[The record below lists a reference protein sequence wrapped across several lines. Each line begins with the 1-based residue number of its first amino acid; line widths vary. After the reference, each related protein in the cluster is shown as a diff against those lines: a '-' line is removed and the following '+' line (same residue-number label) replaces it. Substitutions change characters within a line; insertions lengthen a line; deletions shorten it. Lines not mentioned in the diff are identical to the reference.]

1 MTIALLGYEEDI
13 PFVQKTIKDS
23 NVIKKIIVWTDY
35 SGPEEL
41 IHLKQSEYDYIILA
55 VKNQQMKNQIYSLL
69 IYGYHIKQKKIL
81 DFYGYYRNSVPLM
94 VAERRMEYPLID
106 KYKGMI
112 LGISHAETGIIAR
125 MFEQPFCNIAVSS
138 QDIYYNLKA
147 LEYCYQKY
155 RSKIEDLEYMVF
167 DMFDYHYFNF
177 DTSMSRNAHAYYTW
191 GGVIFDPHNFA
202 QNKNRYSISFNQY
215 INHILTSR
223 HDKLSEEKINILNN
237 LFGDLHKHNQYSAYY
252 DLIGIENRVNT
263 LKGDE
268 PDATKNT
275 RTLNKMFD

>member
-1 MTIALLGYEEDI
+1 
-13 PFVQKTIKDS
+13 
-23 NVIKKIIVWTDY
+23 
-35 SGPEEL
+35 
-41 IHLKQSEYDYIILA
+41 
-55 VKNQQMKNQIYSLL
+55 MKNQIYSLL
-69 IYGYHIKQKKIL
+69 IYGYDIKQKKIL
-81 DFYGYYRNSVPLM
+81 DFYGYYRSSVPLM

-191 GGVIFDPHNFA
+191 GIFDPHNFA
-202 QNKNRYSISFNQY
+202 QNKNSLFHS
-215 INHILTSR
+215 
-223 HDKLSEEKINILNN
+223 INISII
-237 LFGDLHKHNQYSAYY
+237 Y
-252 DLIGIENRVNT
+252 
-263 LKGDE
+263 
-268 PDATKNT
+268 
-275 RTLNKMFD
+275 

>member
-1 MTIALLGYEEDI
+1 MRT
-13 PFVQKTIKDS
+13 
-23 NVIKKIIVWTDY
+23 
-35 SGPEEL
+35 
-41 IHLKQSEYDYIILA
+41 
-55 VKNQQMKNQIYSLL
+55 
-69 IYGYHIKQKKIL
+69 HITR
-81 DFYGYYRNSVPLM
+81 G
-94 VAERRMEYPLID
+94 
-106 KYKGMI
+106 
-112 LGISHAETGIIAR
+112 
-125 MFEQPFCNIAVSS
+125 
-138 QDIYYNLKA
+138 
-147 LEYCYQKY
+147 
-155 RSKIEDLEYMVF
+155 
-167 DMFDYHYFNF
+167 
-177 DTSMSRNAHAYYTW
+177 

-275 RTLNKMFD
+275 CTLNKMFDETIKQNIIHFYQLLDLIYRINPNMKLTLLLIPRYYEAQQSTKKLYEPWKAFFYSIINNANKEYPFQFLDLKDCEVSRDKLCFQDTSHLNYYGAVRFTNLLKSHLFKTI